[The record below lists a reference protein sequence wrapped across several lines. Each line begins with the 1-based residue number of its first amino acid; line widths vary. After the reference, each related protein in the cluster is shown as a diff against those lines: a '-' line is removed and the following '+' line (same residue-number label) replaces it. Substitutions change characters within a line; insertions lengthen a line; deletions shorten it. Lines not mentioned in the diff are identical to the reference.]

1 MLKRF
6 TLGSLVLVLF
16 MATPRMA
23 AAQERVPHEGSSAI
37 GIDVGA
43 FMPSQ
48 DNLEPSFLTG
58 VTYEYYVTPRVSLR
72 TDFGWANPGFD
83 GSADSLRQIPL
94 RADVNYNWE
103 RGRWH
108 PFVGAGI
115 GAYFLQQKANNE
127 SLGDS
132 ETKAGFNFGGGIEYF
147 FNRNAAWKFEGRY
160 HAVGES
166 RFGHDPSG
174 VALTAGVKQYF

>member
-1 MLKRF
+1 MR
-6 TLGSLVLVLF
+6 LVTTGVL
-16 MATPRMA
+16 ALALAIAPGVV
-23 AAQERVPHEGSSAI
+23 AAQERVPHAGSSAI
-37 GIDVGA
+37 GIDAGI

-48 DNLEPSFLTG
+48 DNLDPSFLTG
-58 VTYEYYVTPRVSLR
+58 VTYEYYVTPRVSVR

-83 GSADSLRQIPL
+83 GSSESLRQIPL

-115 GAYFLQQKANNE
+115 GAYFLQHKANDQ
-127 SLGDS
+127 SVGDS
-132 ETKAGFNFGGGIEYF
+132 ETKTGLNLGGGIEYF
-147 FNRNAAWKFEGRY
+147 FNRRAAWKFEGRY
-160 HAVGES
+160 HKVGES

-174 VALTAGVKQYF
+174 LALTAGIKQYF

>member
-1 MLKRF
+1 MMKRCA
-6 TLGSLVLVLF
+6 LGSVVVALLALPGF
-16 MATPRMA
+16 A

-48 DNLEPSFLTG
+48 DNLDPSFLTG
-58 VTYEYYVTPRVSLR
+58 ITYEYYVTPRVSLR
-72 TDFGWANPGFD
+72 TDFGWANPRFD
-83 GSADSLRQIPL
+83 GSRDSLRQIPL

-103 RGRWH
+103 RGKWH
-108 PFVGAGI
+108 PFAGAGI
-115 GAYFLQQKANNE
+115 GAYFLQHKSNDA
-127 SLGDS
+127 SFGDS
-132 ETKAGFNFGGGIEYF
+132 ETKTGFNFGGGIEYF

-166 RFGHDPSG
+166 QFGHDPSG
-174 VALTAGVKQYF
+174 LALTAGVKRYF